1 MGVDSVD
8 SNFNFFFII
17 SWILHH
23 IIRLFSIIP
32 TSLTLLI
39 TYNPIE
45 IQLLFYR
52 KRTKIQ
58 SISYYLLFYICTL
71 KKKTKK
77 KKTRPASVQQQK
89 KTHRWHTSYS
99 IDRYIPSRRQFA
111 VCNLTLTRAWF
122 TFFFL
127 LFSCSVYFSHF
138 LRIYYTRT
146 QRWKE

>member
-1 MGVDSVD
+1 MNRYRLSFNIIVGVDSVD

-71 KKKTKK
+71 KKNKKQKTKN
-77 KKTRPASVQQQK
+77 KTGVRATTKENAQM
-89 KTHRWHTSYS
+89 THV
-99 IDRYIPSRRQFA
+99 I
-111 VCNLTLTRAWF
+111 
-122 TFFFL
+122 
-127 LFSCSVYFSHF
+127 
-138 LRIYYTRT
+138 
-146 QRWKE
+146 